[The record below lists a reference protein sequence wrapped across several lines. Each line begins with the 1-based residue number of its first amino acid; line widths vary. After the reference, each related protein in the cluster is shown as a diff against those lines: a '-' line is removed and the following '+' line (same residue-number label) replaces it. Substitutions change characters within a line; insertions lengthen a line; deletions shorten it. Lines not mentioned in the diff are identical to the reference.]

1 MCYTHT
7 FEFLFNGQTHNV
19 VVIGYDDEAWE
30 YAIRYVKEDFNI
42 TDEKLIEE
50 SLTLVDTDYSTN

>member
-7 FEFLFNGQTHNV
+7 FEYLFNGQTHTFQ
-19 VVIGYDDEAWE
+19 VIGYDDEAWE
-30 YAIRYVKEDFNI
+30 YAIRYVKEEFKFD
-42 TDEKLIEE
+42 DEKLIEE